1 MINAYFWH
9 WKSQSFFL
17 FFNSNFPVETAH
29 HHDKHRMCATDH
41 LLCHLRKE
49 HTHSRRAWRLQY
61 AAPPSKNQLRT
72 AVSKRSVPVPSN
84 LFIILHAK
92 VLSESHQLRFILEE
106 FHLSSPEKSKL
117 LRLPLQKNPIKISF
131 TETDYPGC
139 QDLTL
144 LLDLP
149 VTWLSATKLLGM

>member
-1 MINAYFWH
+1 MG
-9 WKSQSFFL
+9 
-17 FFNSNFPVETAH
+17 V
-29 HHDKHRMCATDH
+29 HR
-41 LLCHLRKE
+41 
-49 HTHSRRAWRLQY
+49 
-61 AAPPSKNQLRT
+61 
-72 AVSKRSVPVPSN
+72 N

-92 VLSESHQLRFILEE
+92 VLSESHQLCFILEE
-106 FHLSSPEKSKL
+106 FHISSPEKSKL
-117 LRLPLQKNPIKISF
+117 LGLPLQKNPIKISF